1 MFTQLLSGHTV
12 TFDGPFICLEDT
24 GKGRSITNAAEEV
37 IQQLETATA
46 AYGIDLD
53 RYAVIYRDTMGNW
66 DQLLHR
72 DGRFAGFKSLGG
84 TDNLETAKAR
94 ASVPVA

>member
-1 MFTQLLSGHTV
+1 M
-12 TFDGPFICLEDT
+12 I
-24 GKGRSITNAAEEV
+24 R
-37 IQQLETATA
+37 QLETATA

-53 RYAVIYRDTMGNW
+53 QYAVIYRDTMGNW

-84 TDNLETAKAR
+84 TGDLETAKAR
-94 ASVPVA
+94 AAVPVS